1 MVFVTLANGKGFTSD
16 PTESFDVIETI
27 YPSISGFGIS
37 TNELTENG
45 KITVSGTIS
54 GNGENIKTVQVS
66 IFNEDGS
73 KGGSIYRKDNVN
85 AKTFSLSNVPA
96 ITMSTTAG
104 STNMKLEAGKTYKV
118 VVFVTLANGK
128 GFTNNPTES
137 FDVIQKEV
145 SEKVDLIW
153 PCESA
158 YTVTCLYYYKT
169 GDKHSTSYG
178 YKNAM
183 DIAGG
188 GNILAAE
195 AGKVVTAKDLGDTS
209 FGKYVVIEH
218 ADGSKTLYAH
228 LKSYSVKEGD
238 SVKQGQIIGVMGS
251 SGNSSG
257 VHLHF
262 EYSAGD
268 PWKDFYNAEYAEN
281 IIFEQNVR
289 SNNDSYNSDKTVVE
303 VIDSYYKKEGS
314 YYYYKGNT
322 APSGIITKNDPC
334 TYENIYLAIC
344 QILER
349 KNDGYDENA
358 GVACSDK
365 KGWYTDEFLYLVM
378 ATAWTES
385 SWQHYSSNGQVKIST
400 NSDNTKDIGIMQLND
415 KVLRNASGDWLVDAV
430 TNDWVYNLEYGMGS
444 IWAAYREAK
453 NKFDDEI
460 SCARGA
466 YSRYNGGSAAG
477 VTRWRDNPI
486 AQDNNFYRNYTN
498 APWQNYVDSQT
509 PTKPTDSAAPLIDA
523 IKLSSSKI
531 SENAELTISTAAS
544 DNLDLKSI
552 QLFVDDKLVKEW
564 SVKGTYTKISHTVS
578 GYSVGSY
585 TVRVVAIDQSGNQ
598 NSVETMFTVEKK
610 QPDPEGQ
617 KRPTIYKFIDEYSVY
632 MGEDVPLTGVV
643 QTVEGGLLKKITIKY
658 NKVGL
663 SNNTVVTIDLSKQQM
678 TQFDLAN
685 FKISTNKADIFAEP
699 GVYEMVI
706 YASASNY
713 TVKDNCIGSF
723 TVTVLPSTIKAVVKN
738 NGIKS
743 VSANVLELSGVI
755 ESYGNGFFI
764 SCGFEIYNSNQ
775 MRIKSINLPRPVNNT
790 QTIRTQV
797 HDLTPG
803 ETYYYCTFL
812 ETSEGVFTSELV
824 EFEISKYAKAL
835 FVEFDTKNMCDSMYI
850 NSFFDIKIKIT
861 PNDVTTKQ
869 IDWTCDNPNVQL
881 IPNNDNSTVCQIV
894 AVKEG
899 TYTIKVVV
907 HNYDGTSVS
916 ETLSLDFRKSVTFDS
931 NCLEFDYPMKDVV
944 YSDEL
949 FAQPATEY
957 NHNLTKFAISA
968 ALAAFTGN
976 TKATGDLDIGST
988 LYNVR
993 IGNIKELYD
1002 NIGID
1007 DVTYYN
1013 YEVALTDSSHKVAFS
1028 IAKKEAIINGEKCI
1042 ILFSIQRG
1050 GGYGAEWASNF
1061 CIGASGDAEGFAG
1074 AADKVY
1080 DQIAAT
1086 LNALSAD
1093 ERKCNVKIFL
1103 TGFSRGAA
1111 VTNLIAAKLDREIA
1125 QTTGLNITNEDIYA
1139 YTFATPQGTVN
1150 KNAHDNL
1157 YDNIFNIV
1165 NPGDV
1170 VPMVAM
1176 SDWEFTRYGR
1186 TLEFPILS
1194 DFLTS
1199 NIFDWI
1205 ESEKINSIVS
1215 NKFSEYKKESFDA
1228 SDNTQFHV
1236 ASENLVDIIVM
1247 FAQNR
1252 EEFADLLQKVIYDI
1266 LAPVMGQS
1274 EKLDIAKV
1282 DNLIMDYLNK
1292 RYTPNEIALANQ
1304 RAFECLDWDLYYI
1317 ALPVLASVLK
1327 ESTEDTD
1334 NLLQVITIVIELH
1347 KPNGA
1352 KTFYSDLW
1360 TVLCADFD
1368 DSFLGIVSP
1377 TADQIRAVLQSE
1389 TVQAVISTLLYGKGQ
1404 LGVAHYPANYAAWVN
1419 AFSHEQFLA
1428 LCYDGRL
1435 IHTIACP
1442 VDVYVYDPTG
1452 NIVASVVNDELIS
1465 NNGFNLIIK
1474 VDGDVKTISYPDNI
1488 DYRVEIVPRSSGT
1501 MSVYVSSQ
1509 NANGTME
1516 QTAFENIILDVN
1528 GEYRIETFVN
1538 EDGSKTYELTNQND
1552 NAFEGVTTEQKVVKI
1567 STEVIGNGYVS
1578 GAGQTFSGLYCTLT
1592 ANPANGEEFI
1602 GWYVGDTLISEDPI
1616 YRFFAEKSITYVAK
1630 FTQKSNENDSEGEDT
1645 TTPSNPSDTV
1655 TPDNPETGPNKPDND
1670 SDVTDFIDSIADKVG
1685 VSSDQLLILAGG
1697 SLAAL
1702 VLLIIVIVV
1711 IKRKRR

>member
-1 MVFVTLANGKGFTSD
+1 MKLEAGKTYKVVVFVTLANGKGFTSD

-37 TNELTENG
+37 TDELTENG

-85 AKTFSLSNVPA
+85 AKTFNLSNVPA

-128 GFTNNPTES
+128 GFTSDPTESFDVIETIYPSISGFGISTDELTENGKITVSGTISGNGENIKTVQVSIFNEDGSKGGSIYRKDNVNAKTFNLSNVPAITMSTTAGSTNMKLEAGKTYKVVVFVTLANGKGFTSDPTES

-358 GVACSDK
+358 GAACSDK

-544 DNLDLKSI
+544 DNVDLKSI

-585 TVRVVAIDQSGNQ
+585 TVKVIAIDQSGNQ
-598 NSVETMFTVEKK
+598 NSVETTFTVEKK
-610 QPDPEGQ
+610 QGGE
-617 KRPTIYKFIDEYSVY
+617 IYSVEMSSY
-632 MGEDVPLTGVV
+632 
-643 QTVEGGLLKKITIKY
+643 
-658 NKVGL
+658 
-663 SNNTVVTIDLSKQQM
+663 
-678 TQFDLAN
+678 N
-685 FKISTNKADIFAEP
+685 FKAGTTIT
-699 GVYEMVI
+699 
-706 YASASNY
+706 
-713 TVKDNCIGSF
+713 F
-723 TVTVLPSTIKAVVKN
+723 TVTTSADTEKIRLRNGTWIFPNEIIDNTTKNGKKVWVFEQVVNTVGVDRVLLVETYTNGWTGNLKGVTFTVEEESQDLPSFEIVLPISGQTIQVNTELKLQWSGSSVTPDRYVVNISGPSPYFVETTQSSVIIPASVFNVAGTYSISITSQKAGYNPYESKIVITCMCSHQSTKTQSSNYYYN
-738 NGIKS
+738 N
-743 VSANVLELSGVI
+743 SANSSSEHSVTCVEELYCSLCGAIFNRTSTYNEKHEQSDGTCSCKCGYVFEGTTQIMYLNTSFPKNVYSQIGGDGEVIQTSKVGVV
-755 ESYGNGFFI
+755 Y
-764 SCGFEIYNSNQ
+764 
-775 MRIKSINLPRPVNNT
+775 
-790 QTIRTQV
+790 
-797 HDLTPG
+797 PG
-803 ETYYYCTFL
+803 QA
-812 ETSEGVFTSELV
+812 
-824 EFEISKYAKAL
+824 I
-835 FVEFDTKNMCDSMYI
+835 
-850 NSFFDIKIKIT
+850 
-861 PNDVTTKQ
+861 
-869 IDWTCDNPNVQL
+869 
-881 IPNNDNSTVCQIV
+881 TVC
-894 AVKEG
+894 
-899 TYTIKVVV
+899 
-907 HNYDGTSVS
+907 
-916 ETLSLDFRKSVTFDS
+916 
-931 NCLEFDYPMKDVV
+931 
-944 YSDEL
+944 
-949 FAQPATEY
+949 
-957 NHNLTKFAISA
+957 
-968 ALAAFTGN
+968 
-976 TKATGDLDIGST
+976 GST
-988 LYNVR
+988 KDYYIISYDATASRGSATSRTGYSLSRSATTPYNK
-993 IGNIKELYD
+993 IGYIHKDMLAKVPK
-1002 NIGID
+1002 ID
-1007 DVTYYN
+1007 DVYSVVLSDCYVLDYSSLTSLKINGNILAMCDPLKGIDQREAGTYDFLNGSDKLYLTIFKNGKKILADQFEKEGFTLLKIGGNVELDYSIGIEAPDCIAITHVDMYCEINLIYDDGKSNLMETVIECELVRNTTKDPGLGNSGETFAITGSCVWYN
-1013 YEVALTDSSHKVAFS
+1013 KAYYDYIINYKEPLWPLRTKSAMDERMFDDDTGEAISHMLLLVPQDAKFLAELCETGRASKALGAVLNFIKECALDSENIEEVYDEATLIFLKALDLEDGSVDTYA
-1028 IAKKEAIINGEKCI
+1028 IAKELI
-1042 ILFSIQRG
+1042 
-1050 GGYGAEWASNF
+1050 
-1061 CIGASGDAEGFAG
+1061 
-1074 AADKVY
+1074 
-1080 DQIAAT
+1080 
-1086 LNALSAD
+1086 
-1093 ERKCNVKIFL
+1093 VKIFKL
-1103 TGFSRGAA
+1103 ENILKGMKPLEIISNASVAIFKFSQAVVRLNQWKDILLDNAENGYGTTIIFAYSQYGAIHRHC
-1111 VTNLIAAKLDREIA
+1111 VLYKYGYRWSTWIPSTDESTNYFQSPDISGERLEGYLDYDSSTVLECIYEA
-1125 QTTGLNITNEDIYA
+1125 YNYSILDIYPA
-1139 YTFATPQGTVN
+1139 SIY
-1150 KNAHDNL
+1150 
-1157 YDNIFNIV
+1157 
-1165 NPGDV
+1165 
-1170 VPMVAM
+1170 
-1176 SDWEFTRYGR
+1176 
-1186 TLEFPILS
+1186 
-1194 DFLTS
+1194 
-1199 NIFDWI
+1199 FD
-1205 ESEKINSIVS
+1205 
-1215 NKFSEYKKESFDA
+1215 
-1228 SDNTQFHV
+1228 
-1236 ASENLVDIIVM
+1236 
-1247 FAQNR
+1247 
-1252 EEFADLLQKVIYDI
+1252 
-1266 LAPVMGQS
+1266 
-1274 EKLDIAKV
+1274 
-1282 DNLIMDYLNK
+1282 
-1292 RYTPNEIALANQ
+1292 
-1304 RAFECLDWDLYYI
+1304 
-1317 ALPVLASVLK
+1317 
-1327 ESTEDTD
+1327 
-1334 NLLQVITIVIELH
+1334 
-1347 KPNGA
+1347 
-1352 KTFYSDLW
+1352 
-1360 TVLCADFD
+1360 
-1368 DSFLGIVSP
+1368 
-1377 TADQIRAVLQSE
+1377 
-1389 TVQAVISTLLYGKGQ
+1389 
-1404 LGVAHYPANYAAWVN
+1404 
-1419 AFSHEQFLA
+1419 
-1428 LCYDGRL
+1428 
-1435 IHTIACP
+1435 
-1442 VDVYVYDPTG
+1442 
-1452 NIVASVVNDELIS
+1452 
-1465 NNGFNLIIK
+1465 
-1474 VDGDVKTISYPDNI
+1474 
-1488 DYRVEIVPRSSGT
+1488 
-1501 MSVYVSSQ
+1501 
-1509 NANGTME
+1509 
-1516 QTAFENIILDVN
+1516 
-1528 GEYRIETFVN
+1528 
-1538 EDGSKTYELTNQND
+1538 
-1552 NAFEGVTTEQKVVKI
+1552 
-1567 STEVIGNGYVS
+1567 
-1578 GAGQTFSGLYCTLT
+1578 
-1592 ANPANGEEFI
+1592 
-1602 GWYVGDTLISEDPI
+1602 
-1616 YRFFAEKSITYVAK
+1616 
-1630 FTQKSNENDSEGEDT
+1630 
-1645 TTPSNPSDTV
+1645 
-1655 TPDNPETGPNKPDND
+1655 
-1670 SDVTDFIDSIADKVG
+1670 
-1685 VSSDQLLILAGG
+1685 
-1697 SLAAL
+1697 
-1702 VLLIIVIVV
+1702 
-1711 IKRKRR
+1711 